1 MNTHRIQKWGNSL
14 AIRIPKPLA
23 AQVGF
28 KNQTPV
34 TIEVSEGSIV
44 VSPQSEA
51 NMQLSQMVDKINQ
64 HNIHNEIDF
73 GIKQGRESW

>member
-1 MNTHRIQKWGNSL
+1 MNTHRVQKWGNSL

-34 TIEVSEGSIV
+34 TIEVSDRSIII
-44 VSPQSEA
+44 SSQSEA
-51 NMQLSQMVDKINQ
+51 TMQLSQMVDKINRQ
-64 HNIHNEIDF
+64 NIHSEIDF

>member
-1 MNTHRIQKWGNSL
+1 LNTHRIQKWGNSL

-34 TIEVSEGSIV
+34 TIEVSDGSIV
-44 VSPQSEA
+44 ISPQSEA
-51 NMQLSQMVDKINQ
+51 TMQLSQMVDNINQ
-64 HNIHNEIDF
+64 QNIHREIYF
-73 GIKQGRESW
+73 GTKQGRESW

>member
-28 KNQTPV
+28 KNQTLV
-34 TIEVSEGSIV
+34 TIEVSDGSIV
-44 VSPQSEA
+44 ISPQSEP
-51 NMQLSQMVDKINQ
+51 MMHLSQMIDKINQ
-64 HNIHNEIDF
+64 QNIHKEIDF